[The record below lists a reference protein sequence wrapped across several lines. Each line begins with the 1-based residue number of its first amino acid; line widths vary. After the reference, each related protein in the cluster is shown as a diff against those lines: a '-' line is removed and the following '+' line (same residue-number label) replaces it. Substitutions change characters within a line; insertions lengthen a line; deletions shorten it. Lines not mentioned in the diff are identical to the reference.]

1 MSPSLDQFVPG
12 TVHLIDIVGSLNVK
26 KKEGTEIILQPQPS
40 NNINDPLRW
49 SSGRKHF
56 QFGMVV
62 FWSFL
67 LAAALNF
74 VVPIFGTWV
83 EELGFTNSQLNIS
96 MALGFLFLA
105 VGVMVNQPTGL
116 KIGKRPIYLFATVI
130 AIIGMAIG
138 SQAHSI
144 GRLYG
149 FKILVGYAASPVDSL
164 VEITA
169 NDLYFQHQR
178 SSKFGILILA
188 LYLGTYL
195 GPVAAGYIVDSL
207 HWRWTFYIW
216 LIILGCLL
224 IVCFF
229 VMQETTFS
237 RNLDDTNL
245 ENEIIHQ
252 LKCKNSNAS
261 DLNKQNQFTT
271 QEVHDFSSILKS
283 TLYYNTLKI
292 WDTAQGDKR
301 SWFTIF
307 IRPFFLLGFPAI
319 LFSGAVYGSQMMWLA
334 LVAVTQSQIYEAS
347 PYNFLPGSV
356 GLTNLSACVGCVF
369 GMLYGGYFVDWLAI
383 KLSQRNDGIYEP
395 EFRLWAMIAPTILN
409 AGGILAY
416 GLGSYAQAPW
426 PISVVIGQG
435 LIGFASASS
444 GTICL
449 TYAVDSYRALASE
462 AIVAILVI
470 RNLIGCGFTFAV
482 SPWLQTSG
490 LKEMTW
496 LLFMISI
503 VINSLFII
511 MLIWGKAIRRNTA
524 KSYEKYS
531 DPHYGGFLWK
541 ADFA

>member
-1 MSPSLDQFVPG
+1 MSAPLDQFVPG
-12 TVHLIDIVGSLNVK
+12 TVHLIDIVGNLNVK
-26 KKEGTEIILQPQPS
+26 KKEGADIILQPQPS
-40 NNINDPLRW
+40 NNIDDPLRW
-49 SSGRKHF
+49 SSVKKHF
-56 QFGMVV
+56 QFGVVV

-74 VVPIFGTWV
+74 VSPIFGTWV
-83 EELGFTNSQLNIS
+83 KELGLTNSQLNIS

-105 VGVMVNQPTGL
+105 VGVMINQPTGL
-116 KIGKRPIYLFATVI
+116 KIGKRPIYLFATVV
-130 AIIGMAIG
+130 AIVGIAIG

-149 FKILVGYAASPVDSL
+149 FKILIGYAASPVDSL

-169 NDLYFQHQR
+169 TDLYFQHQR
-178 SSKFGILILA
+178 SSKFGALVLA
-188 LYLGTYL
+188 LYLGNYL
-195 GPVAAGYIVDSL
+195 GPVAAGYVVDSL
-207 HWRWTFYIW
+207 DWRWAFYIW

-224 IVCFF
+224 IGCFF
-229 VMQETTFS
+229 LMQETTFS
-237 RNLDDTNL
+237 RNLDDVNL

-252 LKCKNSNAS
+252 LTSKDTNPP
-261 DLNKQNQFTT
+261 DQEKQNQFVT

-283 TLYYNTLKI
+283 NLYYKKLKI
-292 WDTAQGDKR
+292 WDTTQGDKR

-307 IRPFFLLGFPAI
+307 IRPFFLLGYPAV
-319 LFSGAVYGSQMMWLA
+319 LFGGAVYGSQMMWLS
-334 LVAVTQSQIYEAS
+334 LVAVTQSQIYGAP
-347 PYNFLPGSV
+347 PYYFSPGSV
-356 GLTNLSACVGCVF
+356 GLTNLGACVGCVF

-395 EFRLWAMIAPTILN
+395 EFRLWAMVAPTILN

-416 GLGSYAQAPW
+416 GLGSYTQAPW
-426 PISVVIGQG
+426 AISVVIGQG
-435 LIGFASASS
+435 LIGFSSASS

-462 AIVAILVI
+462 AIVCILVI

-482 SPWLQTSG
+482 APWLQTSG

-503 VINSLFII
+503 VINVTFIPL
-511 MLIWGKAIRRNTA
+511 LIWGKTIRRKTA
-524 KSYEKYS
+524 NSYEKFS
-531 DPHYGGFLWK
+531 DPKFGEFFK
-541 ADFA
+541 